1 MEISEKQLKANQN
14 NAKLGGVKT
23 EEGKDII
30 RLNALKHGLLTKEI
44 FISGENREEF
54 DNLVFSIINE
64 LSPEGEIDKL
74 LAERIIT
81 NIWRLRRVLSIE
93 RNAIEYNRNDQDLG
107 LFDNEKQKN
116 RKKELKIIDS
126 GFIDKLLR
134 YEVSIERSL
143 YSAIREYK
151 NNKNGF
157 V

>member
-143 YSAIREYK
+143 YRAIREYK

>member
-143 YSAIREYK
+143 YRAIRD
-151 NNKNGF
+151 
-157 V
+157 

>member
-23 EEGKDII
+23 KEGKDII

-143 YSAIREYK
+143 YRAIREYK